1 VQTVTMRGANIRSGL
16 FEEGLKL
23 LMEFVLVGR
32 GDGLLEEA
40 LFVEGWEEK
49 MEEAAQ
55 GLRAS

>member
-1 VQTVTMRGANIRSGL
+1 MTMRGANIGSGL
-16 FEEGLKL
+16 FEEGVKL
-23 LMEFVLVGR
+23 MMEFVLVGR